1 MRFIDTNLLL
11 RYLTKDDEEK
21 AQKVLNLLKKVE
33 KNEEKVIAS
42 SLVIFETIF
51 TLESYYKIS
60 RQEIKNLLAPILNLR
75 GLRLQ
80 DKEVY
85 QEALDLYTQQKKIS
99 FADAFNATFAI
110 KNGVKEIYSYDT
122 DFDKLEQIKRIT
134 PK

>member
-75 GLRLQ
+75 GLKLQ

-85 QEALDLYTQQKKIS
+85 QEALDLYTQHKKIS
-99 FADAFNATFAI
+99 FADTFNTAFAI
-110 KNGVKEIYSYDT
+110 KNDVKEIYSYDT

-134 PK
+134 PE